1 MIYLFVW
8 ENYFRKKLLSTWKA
22 SFALK
27 FSEHNIIHISNVFDY
42 DFSFFEQN
50 LLSTWFFSEKN
61 LFIIDDFPFAA
72 DEENS
77 ENIVK
82 LQEYFLN
89 ILPKNFAEN
98 IVVFN
103 SLKVDKRSKLYK
115 KILEIWE
122 VKDFLINDE
131 DSLQKKLK
139 EVYGSQVSLSAIN
152 KMIELKW
159 LNFSSISKEFDKILI
174 TKDFIEVE
182 DLSLITKD
190 IEESIFEII
199 NDLLNL
205 ETKKS
210 ILKLRELSSS
220 LDNPYLLYN
229 SLSSNLRVYFYMF
242 KLKLLWK
249 SNTEIKD
256 ILELWNRSFLVD
268 KSYKIDKQKFLDIY
282 EKIAWIDTKMKTWK
296 LIWSENEDMMYE
308 LERCLVV

>member
-8 ENYFRKKLLSTWKA
+8 ENYFRKKLLNTWKE
-22 SFALK
+22 SFKTK

-42 DFSFFEQN
+42 DLSFFEQN

-89 ILPKNFAEN
+89 ILPKIFAEN

-122 VKDFLINDE
+122 IKDFLINDE
-131 DSLQKKLK
+131 NSLQKKLK
-139 EVYGSQVSLSAIN
+139 EVYGSQVSLRAIN

-159 LNFSSISKEFDKILI
+159 INFSSISKEFDKILI

-182 DLSLITKD
+182 DLALVTKD

-210 ILKLRELSSS
+210 ILKLRELASS

-256 ILELWNRSFLVD
+256 ILELWNRSFLAD
-268 KSYKIDKQKFLDIY
+268 KNYKIDKQKFLNIY
-282 EKIAWIDTKMKTWK
+282 EKIAWIDAKMKTWK
-296 LIWSENEDMMYE
+296 LLWSDWEDFLYE
-308 LERCLVV
+308 IERCLI